1 MIQKAI
7 EKIKKEM
14 EGEKSIGYIQ
24 AIGEMLLKHIE
35 INRDAAEKIVNGSK
49 TIVGSLKEVEAE
61 AKKKA
66 VGGCAVLSD
75 NEVYGIVRKYY
86 GFEAVQDKMLQVES
100 EEIKEEFQVRVEEI
114 EKPSNIVKVDFSASL
129 DDYL

>member
-7 EKIKKEM
+7 EKIRMEMDQKKDN
-14 EGEKSIGYIQ
+14 SYIQ

-35 INRDAAEKIVNGSK
+35 INRGAAEKIVKESK
-49 TIVGSLKEVEAE
+49 TIASSLKEVEAI

-66 VGGCAVLSD
+66 IGGCAVLSD
-75 NEVYGIVRKYY
+75 NEVYGIVREYY
-86 GFEAVQDKMLQVES
+86 GFEAVQDKIFEVEL
-100 EEIKEEFQVRVEEI
+100 EEIKEEYQVQKNKKDNV
-114 EKPSNIVKVDFSASL
+114 VKVDFSASL

>member
-7 EKIKKEM
+7 EKIRMEMDQKKDN
-14 EGEKSIGYIQ
+14 SYIQ

-35 INRDAAEKIVNGSK
+35 INRTAAEKIVNEQK
-49 TIVGSLKEVEAE
+49 TIEKSLKEVEKI
-61 AKKKA
+61 AKGKA
-66 VGGCAVLSD
+66 IGGCAVLSD

-86 GFEAVQDKMLQVES
+86 GFEAVQDKMLEVEL
-100 EEIKEEFQVRVEEI
+100 EEIKEEYQDEEV
-114 EKPSNIVKVDFSASL
+114 KKVSNIVKVNFSASL

>member
-7 EKIKKEM
+7 EKIRMEMDRKKDN
-14 EGEKSIGYIQ
+14 GYIQ
-24 AIGEMLLKHIE
+24 AIGEMLLKQIE
-35 INRDAAEKIVNGSK
+35 INRDAAEKIVNEAK
-49 TIVGSLKEVEAE
+49 TITSSLKEVETI

-75 NEVYGIVRKYY
+75 GEVYGIVRKYY
-86 GFEAVQDKMLQVES
+86 GFEAVQDKMLEVEL
-100 EEIKEEFQVRVEEI
+100 EEIKEEYQVEEV
-114 EKPSNIVKVDFSASL
+114 KKQNNIVKVSFSASL